1 MASSVI
7 SLSSSSNEA
16 DTLNRNS
23 TSQISKLKINVND
36 VVVTGDS
43 IQSLISPG
51 ALNKSNQINTIIL
64 SDNLDLA
71 KTFNKDPIS
80 SNNETISTEIS
91 LADTNEANNNINK
104 QQQQPKFKIRYHY
117 NSYSNYQNYNE
128 EHSAVVSNICDSDSD
143 SAATSPILSNDDSN
157 DAASPTLISNFSN
170 LDPLSTT
177 RMENEVQ
184 NAFKFSSSIL
194 NVNESTDDGDVK
206 TIIKPTNTNRLTQ
219 SSTNETLRRHYYHSP
234 QATTTISDENK
245 DLIINGKSIEVFPAD
260 ETIKQEDLL
269 QEQQTAVK
277 KEKKRVSFNDSL
289 LQVHLIP
296 NLSSASSLS
305 IEKFKYQL
313 KTTTITMENND
324 NIDEDNEIID
334 NYDQKYTT
342 TNNNNLKDSTNNNNN
357 KINFSFYKPNETNNS
372 ISVNDENSTKTY
384 LLSSSLISSLQN
396 NNNETITNN
405 SSIIPNSKLYRTTL
419 FKTFQD
425 TSNDTIKSENS
436 SLNPNTKRISSGTI
450 SRENSFIRNNSAHFK
465 TDMKNLTESSVNNNS
480 KLSNNN
486 KKKETNFR
494 IGSSS
499 ISSSTSSSSTSSS
512 SSNNYNPLINYQ
524 NQRSYSSILA
534 STFSSNYSFT
544 KHNPH
549 VQIQLQSNNLSIPFH
564 ASPLMPSTSIIVE
577 ESNNSKSASSTKRS
591 HTPNETVSTNTNT
604 NNIAPTKN
612 ENAIL
617 RLNSGSTNKQTTS
630 NINKI
635 NSNSN
640 NNTEV
645 HQSLAMSFELTP
657 QLKFLSNLKTP
668 KQTANLFIN
677 STELKDLVQEEK
689 TQTVS
694 ASAPKEVQVQM
705 QHNTTNR
712 NHNND
717 TLSAPIIAN
726 LSAGLFKQKFSNKP
740 GSTKYI
746 FLKSDDKQEI
756 NVTPSTFSSNHYNT
770 LNKSYSSSKVN
781 LSSNSNNSNSTS
793 SITTPLSNSS
803 SSDMLKLNQELNNS
817 RATPTVYHSTAKNL
831 AMSTVNQLFALKDV
845 NYYVTNSSS
854 KAIRKYHQSQNLNNH
869 KSSSFSKPSSSM
881 NNNHNSSGEVT
892 TIKLHS
898 FTQNHLPS
906 SATSEIRQTKSAL
919 PLLRSSIKNSSPILT
934 NINSNNDLNQR
945 SSSNITPTPTS
956 SSSSNNQQIESTKNL
971 NNCFNNLSYKLINT
985 PMGNLTKA
993 KTFLYNQNANNSINS
1008 MFEKR
1013 IKENSNEKST
1023 F

>member
-313 KTTTITMENND
+313 KTTT
-324 NIDEDNEIID
+324 
-334 NYDQKYTT
+334 
-342 TNNNNLKDSTNNNNN
+342 
-357 KINFSFYKPNETNNS
+357 
-372 ISVNDENSTKTY
+372 
-384 LLSSSLISSLQN
+384 
-396 NNNETITNN
+396 
-405 SSIIPNSKLYRTTL
+405 
-419 FKTFQD
+419 
-425 TSNDTIKSENS
+425 
-436 SLNPNTKRISSGTI
+436 
-450 SRENSFIRNNSAHFK
+450 
-465 TDMKNLTESSVNNNS
+465 
-480 KLSNNN
+480 
-486 KKKETNFR
+486 
-494 IGSSS
+494 
-499 ISSSTSSSSTSSS
+499 
-512 SSNNYNPLINYQ
+512 
-524 NQRSYSSILA
+524 
-534 STFSSNYSFT
+534 
-544 KHNPH
+544 
-549 VQIQLQSNNLSIPFH
+549 
-564 ASPLMPSTSIIVE
+564 
-577 ESNNSKSASSTKRS
+577 
-591 HTPNETVSTNTNT
+591 
-604 NNIAPTKN
+604 
-612 ENAIL
+612 
-617 RLNSGSTNKQTTS
+617 
-630 NINKI
+630 
-635 NSNSN
+635 
-640 NNTEV
+640 
-645 HQSLAMSFELTP
+645 
-657 QLKFLSNLKTP
+657 
-668 KQTANLFIN
+668 
-677 STELKDLVQEEK
+677 
-689 TQTVS
+689 
-694 ASAPKEVQVQM
+694 
-705 QHNTTNR
+705 
-712 NHNND
+712 
-717 TLSAPIIAN
+717 
-726 LSAGLFKQKFSNKP
+726 
-740 GSTKYI
+740 
-746 FLKSDDKQEI
+746 
-756 NVTPSTFSSNHYNT
+756 
-770 LNKSYSSSKVN
+770 
-781 LSSNSNNSNSTS
+781 
-793 SITTPLSNSS
+793 
-803 SSDMLKLNQELNNS
+803 
-817 RATPTVYHSTAKNL
+817 
-831 AMSTVNQLFALKDV
+831 
-845 NYYVTNSSS
+845 
-854 KAIRKYHQSQNLNNH
+854 
-869 KSSSFSKPSSSM
+869 
-881 NNNHNSSGEVT
+881 
-892 TIKLHS
+892 
-898 FTQNHLPS
+898 
-906 SATSEIRQTKSAL
+906 
-919 PLLRSSIKNSSPILT
+919 
-934 NINSNNDLNQR
+934 
-945 SSSNITPTPTS
+945 
-956 SSSSNNQQIESTKNL
+956 
-971 NNCFNNLSYKLINT
+971 
-985 PMGNLTKA
+985 
-993 KTFLYNQNANNSINS
+993 
-1008 MFEKR
+1008 
-1013 IKENSNEKST
+1013 
-1023 F
+1023 